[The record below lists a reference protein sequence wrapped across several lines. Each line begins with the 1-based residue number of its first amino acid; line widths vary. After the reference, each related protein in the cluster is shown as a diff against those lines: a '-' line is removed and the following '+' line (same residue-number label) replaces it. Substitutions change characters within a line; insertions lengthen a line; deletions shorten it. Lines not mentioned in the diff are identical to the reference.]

1 MKRPIAS
8 GEDPA
13 TREDEKKKKIKVMD
27 DQEEVL
33 ADGASAVL
41 LDENLLYEVLR
52 HADARTL
59 ASAACVS
66 RRWHA
71 TARDER
77 LWELIC
83 TRQSANI
90 GCGIQQ
96 LRSVVLALGGFRVSG
111 LPMFHPCH
119 LRPLDLPQ
127 RHPIFNH
134 NVTRSFTVG
143 LLISY
148 KTVHLCHHLYQ
159 HKAVSSTIFSILPSS
174 THPSSPS
181 SPP

>member
-1 MKRPIAS
+1 MKRSIAG
-8 GEDPA
+8 GEDPV
-13 TREDEKKKKIKVMD
+13 TREDDKKKKIKVMD

-33 ADGASAVL
+33 ADGVSAVL

-96 LRSVVLALGGFRVSG
+96 LRSVKYFSPNLESPDKTGR
-111 LPMFHPCH
+111 
-119 LRPLDLPQ
+119 LRL
-127 RHPIFNH
+127 
-134 NVTRSFTVG
+134 VG
-143 LLISY
+143 DG
-148 KTVHLCHHLYQ
+148 
-159 HKAVSSTIFSILPSS
+159 
-174 THPSSPS
+174 
-181 SPP
+181 